1 MDSPH
6 QQTEATRN
14 LSSNLMHMEF
24 FDFFHLI
31 FPKAMY

>member
-1 MDSPH
+1 MGNPH
-6 QQTEATRN
+6 HQAR
-14 LSSNLMHMEF
+14 LRWFNLMRMEF